1 MKCKNIFFCRLRNLL
16 LLFMCTLFLVSC
28 TSPKDKFIT
37 DLSNFTEK
45 TASELETYSSPEW
58 KLAVRQYQVFRAEK
72 ELYNNEFS
80 SDDLKII
87 DDCYKRMNSMIA
99 KGVKNMGT
107 ELIKGSSNS
116 VSDSTTKENYIKL
129 LVAFEEKTSLEEK
142 NYSQKEWNMV
152 MKEYQQFR
160 ERRQLY
166 DNRFSEEEIAVVDDC
181 YRKLNSMIVKGVTK
195 NGVKQFKNSFGEMK
209 NLLEDI
215 ISENNN

>member
-1 MKCKNIFFCRLRNLL
+1 MS
-16 LLFMCTLFLVSC
+16 TLFLVSC
-28 TSPKDKFIT
+28 ASPKDKFIK

-45 TASELETYSSPEW
+45 TASEFETYSSPEW
-58 KLAVRQYQVFRAEK
+58 KLAIRQYQVFRAEK

-87 DDCYKRMNSMIA
+87 DDCYKRINSMIA

-166 DNRFSEEEIAVVDDC
+166 DNRFSEEEIAVVDNC